1 MHMMSDNSE
10 PHPSFLKR
18 VSDDRSG
25 LALLE
30 FAYGLP
36 LVLFLGL
43 SGIEIANLALSNLR
57 VSQIAIALADNTS
70 RVGERTALATQQL
83 RESDIND
90 VLEAVRQQGSQ
101 LDLTNHGRVTISS
114 LEGDALGTQRIH
126 WQRCIGTKAGAGYDS
141 SYGVTS
147 INAGTDQSTGN
158 AGTLSPGGM
167 GPSGQKVVA
176 PPSSGVIFVEINY
189 DYQPIVNFFGGTP
202 RRLSYTASFIVRDNR
217 DFRQLYNP
225 TPVANRATCNK
236 YTA

>member
-1 MHMMSDNSE
+1 MHMISHDPVKLPGLLE
-10 PHPSFLKR
+10 R

-30 FAYGLP
+30 FAFGLP
-36 LVLFLGL
+36 LVLLLGL
-43 SGIEIANLALSNLR
+43 SGIELANLALSNLR

-101 LDLTNHGRVTISS
+101 LELTNNGRVTISS
-114 LEGDALGTQRIH
+114 LEADASGTQRIH
-126 WQRCIGTKAGAGYDS
+126 WQRCIGTKTGAGYDS

-147 INAGTDQSTGN
+147 ITAGTDLSSGN

-167 GPSGQKVVA
+167 GPPGQKVIA

-189 DYQPIVNFFGGTP
+189 DYLPIVNFFSGTP
-202 RRLSYTASFIVRDNR
+202 RRISYTASFIVRDNR

-225 TPVANRATCNK
+225 MPTANRATCDK